1 MRFKEEMRMSLFLDL
16 DAIDI
21 AKGIKEGKWTSLEVT
36 EAYISHIENANKF
49 INAITET
56 RFIEAIAEAKLA
68 DEKIKNGDIVGRLH
82 GVPFSMKDNVNV
94 AGMSTILGLPH
105 RTYQKETKDAYII
118 EVIKREGGIILC
130 KTNTPALCFY
140 QESENKATGL
150 TSNPWDLSRSVG
162 GSSGGEGALLAVG
175 GAAVG
180 IGTDIGGSIRFPA
193 HYNGVVGF
201 KSGRD
206 AINAEG
212 ILPTF
217 KFVEQNNML
226 GIGAMSKSVRD
237 AQLINELLTGSKRSF
252 TDLDAYTFIVPEK
265 IKGIPL
271 HEDTEYIINK
281 IYEHIAVDFKAKREV
296 PPYFHESAFVWQK
309 NMSIEGSDQLKPLL
323 SEHKKVNIIKA
334 FIKEKLTGR
343 TEIPAKL
350 SWAMIGSDLFR
361 TSASELEAIRETT
374 KAASEK
380 LDEYF
385 EHSILIIPTYHEA
398 AQKHGKQYSE
408 IFSINKSY
416 RWFIPYIS
424 YANAWGLPSLVLP
437 AGKDKEG
444 MPISVQLITKNGQED
459 ALFQFGEW
467 FEENIY
473 RYQRC
478 KTYDLVVQAN

>member
-1 MRFKEEMRMSLFLDL
+1 MSLFLDL
-16 DAIDI
+16 DAVEI

-36 EAYISHIENANKF
+36 EAYISHIENVNKF

-68 DEKIKNGDIVGRLH
+68 DEKIKKGEIVGRLH
-82 GVPFSMKDNVNV
+82 GVPFSMKDNVNIS
-94 AGMSTILGLPH
+94 GMSTVLGLPH
-105 RTYQKETKDAYII
+105 RVHHKETDDAYII
-118 EVIKREGGIILC
+118 EMIKREGGIILC

-150 TSNPWDLSRSVG
+150 SCNPWDLSRSVG

-201 KSGRD
+201 KSGSN
-206 AINAEG
+206 AINADG
-212 ILPTF
+212 ILPQF
-217 KFVEQNNML
+217 KFPEQNNML

-237 AQLINELLTGSKRSF
+237 AQLINELLSNKKKSF
-252 TDLDAYTFIVPEK
+252 VDLDAYTFIVPEK

-271 HEDTEYIINK
+271 HVDTEQLIDK
-281 IYEHIAVDFKAKREV
+281 IYEQIAEDFKTIREI

-323 SEHKKVNIIKA
+323 SENKKVSVVKE
-334 FIKEKLTGR
+334 FVKEKLTGR
-343 TEIPAKL
+343 SAISAKL
-350 SWAMIGSDLFR
+350 SWAMIGADMFR
-361 TSASELEAIRETT
+361 TTARELESIRETT
-374 KAASEK
+374 RDAHAK

-385 EHSILIIPTYHEA
+385 NHAILIIPTYHEA
-398 AQKHGKQYSE
+398 AQKHGKQYGE
-408 IFSINKSY
+408 LFAVNKSY

-437 AGKDKEG
+437 AGRDQAG
-444 MPISVQLITKNGQED
+444 MPISIQLITKNGQED

-473 RYQRC
+473 KYVRC